1 MKLIYFL
8 PLMLAVVILLVL
20 SSLSVPIAA
29 FKVNDSSGS
38 ELHP

>member
-38 ELHP
+38 ELYP